1 MQLTGH
7 SSLTQSNPS
16 AYRQHPP
23 HQPIQRVMV
32 WAEIGA
38 SSGTVGGSLWE
49 VPVQEGIHSCQNDP
63 KFPRKI
69 HWRAEVSR
77 DSLSHH
83 ELWAPGGD
91 TATKA
96 EGAVLQVRRAPLGT
110 CVPASS
116 ANLGG
121 REAGV
126 CPSTMALLH
135 TPLTAGGSVEP
146 GKTED
151 RSGMCCGAP
160 ATYPLPPPS
169 SGQGRSSCASAPT
182 LHTKHTKEVMSQQ
195 SL

>member
-1 MQLTGH
+1 M
-7 SSLTQSNPS
+7 
-16 AYRQHPP
+16 
-23 HQPIQRVMV
+23 
-32 WAEIGA
+32 
-38 SSGTVGGSLWE
+38 
-49 VPVQEGIHSCQNDP
+49 QEGIHSCQNDP

-69 HWRAEVSR
+69 HWRAEVPR